1 MKSPNMIP
9 LTTLF
14 GSLLIFQGL
23 LFWGFAGFEMARFTA
38 AIPSFFGLLMV
49 GCALLARSMPG
60 ARMHIMHLAVLLAL
74 LGTIGGGVMFGRGL
88 TKEPVEMMKV
98 VDQGLLALLCIV
110 FLVCAIRSFIAARA
124 NRSD

>member
-1 MKSPNMIP
+1 MKKFLIQHEKEFMEDDNVPHAASQ
-9 LTTLF
+9 
-14 GSLLIFQGL
+14 SLSNRLILQWTFHIAKGMQYL
-23 LFWGFAGFEMARFTA
+23 
-38 AIPSFFGLLMV
+38 
-49 GCALLARSMPG
+49 